1 MSARQAYDLLTAT
14 AARFASAPSFPDA
27 VQRFSEGYVGLRQGS
42 KLFSK
47 LLSRE
52 ASWRVIGHLL
62 YLYADREQ
70 FGPDG
75 ASYGR
80 LLDLCMRR
88 SGISRRTLRTMLELL
103 RIADFTVVRVSES
116 DRRVKIHEPTERML
130 EFVRRWLVS
139 VTAAADLLEPQHKR
153 TRSLNGDCGFVERF
167 LVMSGRNSATAT
179 PATARLPELSF
190 FSNGP
195 ENALVVFAGICLAE
209 MQGVALGSRAK
220 VARRL
225 GLSKTQVTR
234 IIAAGTKH
242 GFFSLDDGGVPA
254 VTAEARALYDRWVA
268 LELAFYVANM
278 PPARTASLQS

>member
-14 AARFASAPSFPDA
+14 AARFAAAPYFPDA
-27 VQRFSEGYVGLRQGS
+27 VLRFSEGYVGLRQGS
-42 KLFSK
+42 RLLSK

-52 ASWRVIGHLL
+52 TSWRVIGHLL

-80 LLDLCMRR
+80 LLDLCTRR
-88 SGISRRTLRTMLELL
+88 SGVSRRALRTMLELL
-103 RIADFTVVRVSES
+103 HITDFTVVRVSES

-139 VTAAADLLEPQHKR
+139 VTAAADLLEPQHQR
-153 TRSLNGDCGFVERF
+153 TRSLNGDCRFLERF
-167 LVMSGRNSATAT
+167 LVASGRNFTAAT
-179 PATARLPELSF
+179 PPTMRLPELSF
-190 FSNGP
+190 FTNGP
-195 ENALVVFAGICLAE
+195 ENALVVFAGIRLAE

-234 IIAAGTKH
+234 IITAGTKH
-242 GFFSLDDGGVPA
+242 DFFSLDENGIAA
-254 VTAEARALYDRWVA
+254 VTPKARALYDRWVA